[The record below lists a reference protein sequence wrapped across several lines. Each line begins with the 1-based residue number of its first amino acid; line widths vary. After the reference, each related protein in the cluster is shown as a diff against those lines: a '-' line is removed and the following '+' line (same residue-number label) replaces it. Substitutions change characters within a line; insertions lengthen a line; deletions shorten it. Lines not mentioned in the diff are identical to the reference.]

1 MSDSRV
7 SNAQGLNP
15 EQDCRAISWLQ
26 VWLEAGREGQVFTYS
41 NPQALPV
48 GCGDLVQVRL
58 RGQRHIG
65 LVVELL
71 NSPPERLNEQ
81 QLQPIEA
88 VHQRAAVDRHWQQLI
103 EHVAEACR
111 TSVFRTLRAALPPG
125 WLGQRKAGKAI
136 GGRQQLWL
144 ELTPAGRTA
153 DTTELSNG
161 QSLLL
166 DQLEERG
173 GAGWQRELLKALE
186 LGPSVAEGLVKRG
199 LVERQRRSFDG
210 NRVGTGL
217 GSANR
222 DQPQTLTT
230 DQTNA
235 LSAINGAG
243 SGQQLLLWGVTGAGK
258 TEVYLQAAAHQIE
271 QGRSVLLLTPEI
283 GLIPQLLDRCRRRFG
298 DRVVEYHSGCSDGQR
313 IDAWRRCLAGDQ
325 PLLVVGT
332 RSAVF
337 LPLPQLGLIA
347 LDEEHDRSY
356 KQDSPMP
363 CYHAREVASLRARLS
378 GARLLLGSATPSLE
392 TWLACQGS
400 APACQLLR
408 LPQRIGGRPLP
419 PVHVVDMRQELAE
432 GHRRLVSRPLMQRL
446 EALPGSGGQAV
457 VLVPRRGY
465 SSFLSCRSCGEVVEC
480 PHCDVAMTVHRQRER
495 SWLRCHWCDHRSEIS
510 HRCSACG
517 STAFKP
523 FGAGTQQVMEHLEQ
537 ELEGLRLLR
546 FDRDTTR
553 GRDGHRRLLERFAAG
568 EADVLVGTQMLAK
581 GMDLPQ
587 VTLAAV
593 LAADG
598 LLHRP
603 DLRAS
608 EECLQLLLQL
618 AGRAGRGE
626 QPGEVL
632 VQTYSPEH
640 RVIRHLVDGR
650 YQTFLQEELAE
661 RRSAALVPFSRACL
675 LRLAG
680 PSASG
685 TATAAALLAE
695 HLRPA
700 SQAEGWLII
709 GPAPAP
715 VARVAGRSRWQLLLH
730 GPATAQLPVPME
742 SELRALLPRDVSLAI
757 DPDPLEL

>member
-1 MSDSRV
+1 M
-7 SNAQGLNP
+7 SNAHGLNP
-15 EQDCRAISWLQ
+15 AQDCSAIAWLQ

-41 NPQALPV
+41 NPEALAV

-71 NSPPERLNEQ
+71 NSPPDGLTDK

-88 VHQRAAVDRHWQQLI
+88 LHQRAAVDRHWQQLI
-103 EHVAEACR
+103 EHVAETCR

-125 WLGQRKAGKAI
+125 WLGQRKAGKAV

-144 ELTPAGRTA
+144 ELTSAGRNTDSMA
-153 DTTELSNG
+153 LSDG
-161 QSLLL
+161 QSRLL
-166 DQLEERG
+166 DQLREQG
-173 GAGWQRELLKALE
+173 GSGWQRELLKGLE

-210 NRVGTGL
+210 SRAGAGQGNT
-217 GSANR
+217 NR
-222 DQPQTLTT
+222 DQPQALTP
-230 DQTNA
+230 DQANA

-313 IDAWRRCLAGDQ
+313 IEAWRRCRAGAE

-392 TWLACQGS
+392 TWLACQGN

-510 HRCSACG
+510 HRCGACG

-661 RRSAALVPFSRACL
+661 RRSAGLVPFSRACL

-680 PSASG
+680 LSASG

-700 SQAEGWLII
+700 SQAQGWLII

-730 GPATAQLPVPME
+730 GPATGQLPVPME

>member
-1 MSDSRV
+1 MSNS
-7 SNAQGLNP
+7 QGLNP
-15 EQDCRAISWLQ
+15 EQDCKAITWLQ

-41 NPQALPV
+41 NPKALAV

-71 NSPPERLNEQ
+71 NSPPDGLTNK

-88 VHQRAAVDRHWQQLI
+88 LHQRAAVDHHWQQLI
-103 EHVAEACR
+103 EHVAETCR

-125 WLGQRKAGKAI
+125 WLGQRKAGKAV

-144 ELTPAGRTA
+144 ELTSAGRNA
-153 DTTELSNG
+153 DSPSLSDG
-161 QSLLL
+161 QSRLL
-166 DQLEERG
+166 DQLREQG
-173 GAGWQRELLKALE
+173 GAGWQRELLKGLE

-199 LVERQRRSFDG
+199 LVERQRRNFDG
-210 NRVGTGL
+210 TRAGAGL
-217 GSANR
+217 GLANR
-222 DQPQTLTT
+222 DQPQALTP
-230 DQTNA
+230 DQANA
-235 LSAINGAG
+235 LSAINDAG

-313 IDAWRRCLAGDQ
+313 IEAWRRCLAGAE

-700 SQAEGWLII
+700 SQAQGWLII

-730 GPATAQLPVPME
+730 GPATGQLPVPME
-742 SELRALLPRDVSLAI
+742 NELRALLPRDVSLAI

>member
-1 MSDSRV
+1 LD
-7 SNAQGLNP
+7 P

-65 LVVELL
+65 LVVERLD
-71 NSPPERLNEQ
+71 SPPENLTDKP
-81 QLQPIEA
+81 LQPIEA

-103 EHVAEACR
+103 EQVAEACR

-125 WLGQRKAGKAI
+125 WLGQRKAGKAM

-144 ELTPAGRTA
+144 ELTAAGLKA
-153 DTTELSNG
+153 DTTGLSNG
-161 QSLLL
+161 QSRLLV
-166 DQLEERG
+166 QLQEQG
-173 GAGWQRELLKALE
+173 GAGWQRELLKTLE
-186 LGPSVAEGLVKRG
+186 LGPSVADGLVKRG
-199 LVERQRRSFDG
+199 LVERLRRSFDG
-210 NRVGTGL
+210 NRTGTGL
-217 GSANR
+217 GSATR
-222 DQPQTLTT
+222 DRPQSLTT
-230 DQTNA
+230 DQANA
-235 LSAINGAG
+235 LSAINAAR

-283 GLIPQLLDRCRRRFG
+283 GLIPQLLDRCQRRFG

-313 IDAWRRCLAGDQ
+313 IDAWRRCLAGDE

-400 APACQLLR
+400 APASQLLR

-650 YQTFLQEELAE
+650 YQSFLQEELAE
-661 RRSAALVPFSRACL
+661 RRSAGLVPFSRACL
-675 LRLAG
+675 IRLAG

-700 SQAEGWLII
+700 SQAQGWLII

-715 VARVAGRSRWQLLLH
+715 VARVAGKSRWQLLLH
-730 GPATAQLPVPME
+730 GPPEGQLPVPME
-742 SELRALLPRDVSLAI
+742 SELRALLPRDVTLAI